1 MSRATFLSISDPRG
15 DADFVS
21 AVIDLASRRDVH
33 ANAVFIL
40 GNIVG
45 PIITPEERPV
55 YLEARKILEYELTS
69 KRDQYNGEGVRDIT
83 SLGHVMTANP
93 DHYRRGEE
101 IQALRTIRV
110 YVGLKDRSGR
120 LLERGRAALRARK
133 VYEQFEEIFKRS
145 RVPVYVLADTILSE
159 EAIPAGRH
167 IEFAR
172 LTVAGVPI
180 RALPAE
186 DSEDP
191 DFLPEL
197 RLGARRDGKA
207 VNLDDYPLGEG
218 RVIFTPSLNPMVHD
232 VLKSQ
237 AGLLVITSGDGTID
251 CTYPNSIVSS
261 QERGQA
267 YLYRIE
273 GAAITRGTMRM
284 IKGGFGEATADDIHQ
299 ARASM
304 KGDEMVDRRR
314 DLESRA
320 RLAGF
325 GQELIKFTRLMKRQ
339 NPALAAEIENSTDR
353 VEVVLKYVG
362 QIENQLKHLQD
373 VLSVERAGM
382 SRLLRTLEPLLGP
395 HTAQKVYAAM
405 NLPPEKQL
413 DVASVDNA
421 NVETDRLV
429 AEALKIQKDYKT
441 PSHGVPSLPSLP
453 SDRAGN

>member
-15 DADFVS
+15 DVDFVS
-21 AVIDLASRRDVH
+21 SVIEVASRRDVQ
-33 ANAVFIL
+33 ANAIFIL

-45 PIITPEERPV
+45 TIITPEERPV
-55 YLEARKILEYELTS
+55 YLEARKILEYELSS
-69 KRDQYNGEGVRDIT
+69 KRKQYSEEGVQDIT
-83 SLGHVMTANP
+83 SLGHIMTANP

-110 YVGLKDRSGR
+110 YVGLKDRTGR

-133 VYEQFEEIFKRS
+133 VYEQLEEVFKRS
-145 RVPVYVLADTILSE
+145 RVPVYVLADTILAE

-172 LTVAGVPI
+172 LTVAGIPI

-197 RLGARRDGKA
+197 RLGARRDGRS
-207 VNLDDYPLGEG
+207 VNLDDYNLSEG

-232 VLKSQ
+232 VLKSHSGQ
-237 AGLLVITSGDGTID
+237 VVVTCGDGSID
-251 CTYPNSIVSS
+251 CTYPNSVNSS
-261 QERGQA
+261 QARGQA

-273 GAAITRGTMRM
+273 GAAVTRGTMRLV
-284 IKGGFGEATADDIHQ
+284 KGHFGEATGDDIHQ

-304 KGDEMVDRRR
+304 KGDEAQDRRR

-325 GQELIKFTRLMKRQ
+325 GQELIKFTRLMKKQ
-339 NPALAAEIENSTDR
+339 NPSLAAEIENSTDR
-353 VEVVLKYVG
+353 VEVVLKYVS
-362 QIENQLKHLQD
+362 QIEEQLKHLQD

-382 SRLLRTLEPLLGP
+382 SRLLRMMEPLWGAA
-395 HTAQKVYAAM
+395 HAKRIYAAI
-405 NLPPEKQL
+405 NLPPEKQF
-413 DVASVDNA
+413 DVASVDGGNLEL
-421 NVETDRLV
+421 VKLV
-429 AEALKIQKDYKT
+429 AEALKLQQEYKT
-441 PSHGVPSLPSLP
+441 PAHGVPSLP
-453 SDRAGN
+453 REGTANA

>member
-15 DADFVS
+15 DIDFVS
-21 AVIDLASRRDVH
+21 AIIDLASRRDVQ
-33 ANAVFIL
+33 ANAIFVM
-40 GNIVG
+40 GNLVGSIV
-45 PIITPEERPV
+45 TPEERPV
-55 YLEARKILEYELTS
+55 YLEARKILEFELAS
-69 KRDQYNGEGVRDIT
+69 KREQYNTEGVRDIT

-120 LLERGRAALRARK
+120 LIERGRAALRARK
-133 VYEQFEEIFKRS
+133 VYEQLEEVFKRS
-145 RVPVYVLADTILSE
+145 RVPVYILADTILSE

-197 RLGARRDGKA
+197 RLGARRDGRP
-207 VNLDDYPLGEG
+207 VNLDEYNLGEG
-218 RVIFTPSLNPMVHD
+218 RVIFTPSLNPMVHEA
-232 VLKSQ
+232 LKATS
-237 AGLLVITSGDGTID
+237 GLLVITCGDGSVD
-251 CTYPNSIVSS
+251 CTMPNATMSS

-267 YLYRIE
+267 YIYRIE

-284 IKGGFGEATADDIHQ
+284 IKGGFGEATGDDIHQ

-304 KGDEMVDRRR
+304 KGDEAVDRRR

-353 VEVVLKYVG
+353 VEVVLKYVS
-362 QIENQLKHLQD
+362 QIEEQLKHLQD

-382 SRLLRTLEPLLGP
+382 SRLIRMMEPLLGP
-395 HTAQKVYAAM
+395 AHAKRIFAAI
-405 NLPPEKQL
+405 NLPPEKQF

-421 NVETDRLV
+421 NVEAVRLV
-429 AEALKIQKDYKT
+429 AEALKLQVEYKT
-441 PSHGVPSLPSLP
+441 PAHGVPSLPS
-453 SDRAGN
+453 DRPGNA

>member
-15 DADFVS
+15 DIDFVS

-33 ANAVFIL
+33 ANAIFII
-40 GNIVG
+40 GNLVG
-45 PIITPEERPV
+45 SIITPEERPV
-55 YLEARKILEYELTS
+55 YLEARKVLEFELAS
-69 KRDQYNGEGVRDIT
+69 KREHYSEEGVRDIT
-83 SLGHVMTANP
+83 SLGHIMTANP

-110 YVGLKDRSGR
+110 YVGLKDRAGR
-120 LLERGRAALRARK
+120 LLERGQAALRARK
-133 VYEQFEEIFKRS
+133 VYEQLEEVFKRS
-145 RVPVYVLADTILSE
+145 RVPVYILADTILSE

-172 LTVAGVPI
+172 LTVAGIPI

-197 RLGARRDGKA
+197 RLGARRDGRA
-207 VNLDDYPLGEG
+207 VNLDDYNLTEG

-232 VLKSQ
+232 VLKSH
-237 AGLLVITSGDGTID
+237 AGQIVITCGDGTID
-251 CTYPNSIVSS
+251 CTYPSS
-261 QERGQA
+261 VMSTQERGQA

-284 IKGGFGEATADDIHQ
+284 IKGGFGEATTDDVHQ
-299 ARASM
+299 ARATM
-304 KGDEMVDRRR
+304 KGDEAVDRRR

-353 VEVVLKYVG
+353 VEVVLKYVA
-362 QIENQLKHLQD
+362 QIEEQLKHLQD

-382 SRLLRTLEPLLGP
+382 SRILRTLEPILGP
-395 HTAQKVYAAM
+395 AHSKRIAAAM
-405 NLPPEKQL
+405 NLPPEKQI

-421 NVETDRLV
+421 NVEADRLI
-429 AEALKIQKDYKT
+429 AEALKLQKDYKT
-441 PSHGVPSLPSLP
+441 PSRGVPSLPSQEGK
-453 SDRAGN
+453 A

>member
-15 DADFVS
+15 DIDFVS
-21 AVIDLASRRDVH
+21 AVIELASRRDVH
-33 ANAVFIL
+33 ANAIFVL
-40 GNIVG
+40 GNLVG
-45 PIITPEERPV
+45 PVITPEERPV
-55 YLEARKILEYELTS
+55 YLEARRILEVELTS
-69 KRDQYNGEGVRDIT
+69 KRNQYAQEGVRDIT

-93 DHYRRGEE
+93 DNYRRGEE

-120 LLERGRAALRARK
+120 LIERGRAALRARK
-133 VYEQFEEIFKRS
+133 VYEQLEEAFKRS
-145 RVPVYVLADTILSE
+145 RVPVYILGDTILSE

-167 IEFAR
+167 LEFAR

-197 RLGARRDGKA
+197 RLGARRDGRP
-207 VNLDDYPLGEG
+207 VNLDDYPLSEG
-218 RVIFTPSLNPMVHD
+218 RVVFTPTLNPMVHET
-232 VLKSQ
+232 VKTHPGQ
-237 AGLLVITSGDGTID
+237 VVITCGDGTID
-251 CTYPNSIVSS
+251 CTYPNSVMSS

-267 YLYRIE
+267 YLYRID
-273 GAAITRGTMRM
+273 GAGVTRGTMRM
-284 IKGGFGEATADDIHQ
+284 VKGVFGEATGDDIHQ
-299 ARASM
+299 TRATL
-304 KGDEMVDRRR
+304 KGDEAHDRRR

-325 GQELIKFTRLMKRQ
+325 GQELIKFTRLMKKQ

-362 QIENQLKHLQD
+362 QIEEQLKHLQD

-382 SRLLRTLEPLLGP
+382 SRVIKALEPVLGDA
-395 HTAQKVYAAM
+395 HSKRVYAAI
-405 NLPPEKQL
+405 NLPPEKQH
-413 DVASVDNA
+413 DIATVDAA
-421 NVETDRLV
+421 NVEAARLIE
-429 AEALKIQKDYKT
+429 EALKLPPGPK
-441 PSHGVPSLPSLP
+441 PS
-453 SDRAGN
+453 AGSPETGNA